1 MSKFVFV
8 VRSDLVVAHLV
19 WKVPLLWRL
28 VRNAMSWIVILV
40 REVAIAIRSLANKV
54 KRVKIWFILQ
64 GIALTVSSFLRNNS
78 PAITNINLGALHGL
92 LIRASS

>member
-40 REVAIAIRSLANKV
+40 REVAIAIRSLTNKV

-64 GIALTVSSFLRNNS
+64 GIALTVSSFLRR
-78 PAITNINLGALHGL
+78 G
-92 LIRASS
+92 